1 MVRKLANSSRAT
13 GKCLGSCRNGYL
25 FLQLPICSKGIT
37 RDSSI
42 SQPIRQERDIRH
54 TCTCIAWS
62 PTEYSRVY
70 STTLL
75 LIMSTDACIMHTTHA
90 CMWIYF
96 VLLNFTT
103 EAVVW
108 PIRWSDRPRVNLET
122 GLVFSACD
130 V

>member
-13 GKCLGSCRNGYL
+13 GKCLGSCRNRYL

-42 SQPIRQERDIRH
+42 SQPIKTGKRYDIHVRVLPGPQQN
-54 TCTCIAWS
+54 TVAFIA
-62 PTEYSRVY
+62 
-70 STTLL
+70 TTLL

>member
-1 MVRKLANSSRAT
+1 MQQGDNKRFFHFPAYKDRKEISDIHVRV
-13 GKCLGSCRNGYL
+13 
-25 FLQLPICSKGIT
+25 LPGPQQNT
-37 RDSSI
+37 VAF
-42 SQPIRQERDIRH
+42 
-54 TCTCIAWS
+54 IA
-62 PTEYSRVY
+62 
-70 STTLL
+70 TTLL

-90 CMWIYF
+90 CVWIYF